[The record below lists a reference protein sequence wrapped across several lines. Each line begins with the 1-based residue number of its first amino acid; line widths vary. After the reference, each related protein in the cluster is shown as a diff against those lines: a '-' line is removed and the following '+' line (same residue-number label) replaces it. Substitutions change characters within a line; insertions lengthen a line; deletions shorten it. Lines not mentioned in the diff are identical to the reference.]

1 MAVAKKAEAVKTKKE
16 YKLVRY
22 FKEVRAEL
30 RNVIWPTRREATK
43 LTLIVLSVTT
53 SMSIFLGL
61 MDWLLTKLFTWV
73 ISL

>member
-1 MAVAKKAEAVKTKKE
+1 MAKKAEAVKTKKE

-22 FKEVRAEL
+22 CKEVRAEL